1 MPLVQTY
8 VRKIYKKVSYLGNV
22 DMEKMAI
29 KKRKRKCVKMIKI
42 KIGNCLSKMTLIKM
56 LV

>member
-29 KKRKRKCVKMIKI
+29 KKRKRKCVKVFKI
-42 KIGNCLSKMTLIKM
+42 KIGNCLPK
-56 LV
+56 

>member
-29 KKRKRKCVKMIKI
+29 KKRKRKCVKVIKI
-42 KIGNCLSKMTLIKM
+42 KIGNCLSKITLIKM